1 MEPYLVKEIDVKEG
15 FILLQN
21 VFNHSEVSVYPEEE
35 MILSLSKLAE
45 DTPESEDIY
54 INFDKEGGQLG

>member
-1 MEPYLVKEIDVKEG
+1 MEPYLVKEIDLDEG
-15 FILLQN
+15 SILLQN
-21 VFNHSEVSVYPEEE
+21 VFNQSEVKVYPEEE
-35 MILSLSKLAE
+35 TILSLIKLAE